1 MKLKNILKHE
11 VVKDN
16 GKQIAMECEDCLVLL
31 IAQDEY

>member
-11 VVKDN
+11 VVGDN
-16 GKQIAMECEDCLVLL
+16 GKQIAMECEDCIVLL